1 MAHDVFISYSSKD
14 KPIADAVC
22 ATLEGSK
29 IRCWIAPRDVLP
41 GVPYGEALINA
52 LNQSR
57 LLVLVFSADANNS
70 PQVMREVER
79 AVNKNIPIIPFR
91 IENVLPSKSMEFFLG
106 ATHWLDAMTPP
117 LERHLQK
124 LNATVQAII
133 SGTANLN
140 AARPEQDSF
149 LTGSAVQTM
158 PEKNSG
164 RVEVRKTRFNVA
176 LRIIGGV
183 LGITF
188 LISGAASFSSQAV
201 GLITGFSMVIMGIIA
216 CFTAFLPQW
225 TSSRLR
231 INLENSII
239 FSFILVG
246 LTALFFVAILF
257 FESYKP
263 A

>member
-91 IENVLPSKSMEFFLG
+91 IENVLPSKSMEFFRCYSLAGRDDTTSGKAFTKIECHSSSNYFRNRKFKRSKTG
-106 ATHWLDAMTPP
+106 ARFFSHRLCCSD
-117 LERHLQK
+117 
-124 LNATVQAII
+124 NA
-133 SGTANLN
+133 
-140 AARPEQDSF
+140 
-149 LTGSAVQTM
+149 
-158 PEKNSG
+158 
-164 RVEVRKTRFNVA
+164 
-176 LRIIGGV
+176 GGKQR
-183 LGITF
+183 
-188 LISGAASFSSQAV
+188 AS
-201 GLITGFSMVIMGIIA
+201 
-216 CFTAFLPQW
+216 
-225 TSSRLR
+225 
-231 INLENSII
+231 
-239 FSFILVG
+239 
-246 LTALFFVAILF
+246 
-257 FESYKP
+257 
-263 A
+263 